1 MISQKILDALA
12 DNNWKPYIDT
22 DNNSID
28 LEWYSPA
35 GEDFLLS
42 FDVRDDDD
50 FLSQLY
56 DAYMDF
62 DSEQHAIEN
71 YGMRGAPGLR
81 VLLDDAEAIEC
92 EIQRLWCEL
101 SKVKEMIYPAPLL

>member
-12 DNNWKPYIDT
+12 DNNWKTYIDT
-22 DNNSID
+22 EDNSIE

-42 FDVRDDDD
+42 FFDVNDDDD

-56 DAYMDF
+56 DTYINF
-62 DSEQHAIEN
+62 DTEQYAVEN
-71 YGMRGAPGLR
+71 YGTLGAPGLR
-81 VLLDDAEAIEC
+81 VLLDDADAIED
-92 EIQRLWCEL
+92 ELKRLWCAL
-101 SKVKEMIYPAPLL
+101 SKVKETA

>member
-12 DNNWKPYIDT
+12 DNNWKTYIDT
-22 DNNSID
+22 EDNFIE

-42 FDVRDDDD
+42 FAFDVKDDDD

-56 DAYMDF
+56 DAYINF
-62 DSEQHAIEN
+62 DTERHAVEN
-71 YGMRGAPGLR
+71 YGMLGAPGLR
-81 VLLDDAEAIEC
+81 VLLDDADAIED
-92 EIQRLWCEL
+92 ELKRLWCAL
-101 SKVKEMIYPAPLL
+101 SKVKETA

>member
-1 MISQKILDALA
+1 MISQKILDALS
-12 DNNWKPYIDT
+12 DNNWTPYTNT
-22 DNNSID
+22 DDDSID

-42 FDVRDDDD
+42 FDVKDDDD

-62 DSEQHAIEN
+62 DPEQHAIEN

-81 VLLDDAEAIEC
+81 SLLDDADAIED
-92 EIQRLWCEL
+92 ELKRLWCAL
-101 SKVKEMIYPAPLL
+101 SKVEETA

>member
-12 DNNWKPYIDT
+12 DNNWKTYIDT
-22 DNNSID
+22 EDNFIE

-42 FDVRDDDD
+42 FAFDVKDDDD

-56 DAYMDF
+56 DAYINF
-62 DSEQHAIEN
+62 DTEQHAVEN
-71 YGMRGAPGLR
+71 YGTPGAPGLR
-81 VLLDDAEAIEC
+81 VLLDDADAIED
-92 EIQRLWCEL
+92 ELKRLWCAL
-101 SKVKEMIYPAPLL
+101 SKVKETA

>member
-22 DNNSID
+22 DDNFID

-42 FDVRDDDD
+42 FNVKDDDD
-50 FLSQLY
+50 FLSQLF
-56 DAYMDF
+56 DAYMNF
-62 DSEQHAIEN
+62 DTESA
-71 YGMRGAPGLR
+71 R
-81 VLLDDAEAIEC
+81 
-92 EIQRLWCEL
+92 L
-101 SKVKEMIYPAPLL
+101 SKTTVCAVLPACVSCWMMQRPLKVRSNAFGANSAK

>member
-1 MISQKILDALA
+1 MISQKILDALD
-12 DNNWKPYIDT
+12 DNNWNLYIDT
-22 DNNSID
+22 EDNFIE

-42 FDVRDDDD
+42 FDVKDDDD

-56 DAYMDF
+56 DAYINF
-62 DSEQHAIEN
+62 DTEQHAVEN

-81 VLLDDAEAIEC
+81 VLLDDADAIED
-92 EIQRLWCEL
+92 ELKRLWCAL
-101 SKVKEMIYPAPLL
+101 SKVKETA

>member
-71 YGMRGAPGLR
+71 YGMRGAPSLR
-81 VLLDDAEAIEC
+81 ALLDDADAIED
-92 EIQRLWCEL
+92 ELKRLGFAL
-101 SKVKEMIYPAPLL
+101 SKVKETA

>member
-1 MISQKILDALA
+1 MISQKILDALD
-12 DNNWKPYIDT
+12 DNNWNLYIDT
-22 DNNSID
+22 EDNFIE

-42 FDVRDDDD
+42 FDVKDDDD

-56 DAYMDF
+56 DAYINF
-62 DSEQHAIEN
+62 DTEQHAVEN

-81 VLLDDAEAIEC
+81 VLLDDADAIED
-92 EIQRLWCEL
+92 EIKRLWCAL
-101 SKVKEMIYPAPLL
+101 SKVKETA

>member
-22 DNNSID
+22 DDKSID

-42 FDVRDDDD
+42 FDVKDDDD

-62 DSEQHAIEN
+62 DPEQHAIEN
-71 YGMRGAPGLR
+71 YCMSGAPGLR
-81 VLLDDAEAIEC
+81 SLLDDADAIED
-92 EIQRLWCEL
+92 ELKRLWCAL
-101 SKVKEMIYPAPLL
+101 SKVEETA

>member
-1 MISQKILDALA
+1 MISQKILDALD

-22 DNNSID
+22 EDNSIE

-42 FDVRDDDD
+42 FDVKDDDD

-56 DAYMDF
+56 DAYINF
-62 DSEQHAIEN
+62 DTEQHAVEN

-81 VLLDDAEAIEC
+81 VLLDDADAIED
-92 EIQRLWCEL
+92 ELKRLCAHL
-101 SKVKEMIYPAPLL
+101 AK

>member
-81 VLLDDAEAIEC
+81 ALLDDADAIEY
-92 EIQRLWCEL
+92 ELKRLGFAL
-101 SKVKEMIYPAPLL
+101 SKVKETA

>member
-12 DNNWKPYIDT
+12 DNNWNTYIDT
-22 DNNSID
+22 EDNSIE

-42 FDVRDDDD
+42 FDVKDDDD

-56 DAYMDF
+56 DAYINF
-62 DSEQHAIEN
+62 DTEQHAVEN
-71 YGMRGAPGLR
+71 YGMLGAPGLR
-81 VLLDDAEAIEC
+81 VLLDDADAIED
-92 EIQRLWCEL
+92 ELKRLWYAL
-101 SKVKEMIYPAPLL
+101 SKVKETA

>member
-42 FDVRDDDD
+42 FDVKDDDD

-71 YGMRGAPGLR
+71 YGMRGAPSLR
-81 VLLDDAEAIEC
+81 ALLDDADAIED
-92 EIQRLWCEL
+92 ELKRLGFAL
-101 SKVKEMIYPAPLL
+101 SKVKETA